1 MYIYV
6 ASYTTTVCETDPEIS
21 LSLESHNE
29 LLFMFTWV
37 VSPEGG
43 GTVFIG
49 EEKRGCVLEQLASNM
64 RSPFEWNKNEDA
76 AIGPLM
82 EQ

>member
-1 MYIYV
+1 
-6 ASYTTTVCETDPEIS
+6 
-21 LSLESHNE
+21 
-29 LLFMFTWV
+29 MFTWV
-37 VSPEGG
+37 VSSEGG